1 MTFQDLLSTG
11 EMIMAFQD
19 FLNNLKQKAA
29 DLKNEVMK
37 FKNKDFLNA
46 AVSGSVLISMAD
58 GHVSSDEKQK
68 MLRFIENYEALSVF
82 SSKEIIEA
90 FQNLMTQ
97 IEFDKDLG
105 EAKAYEAIRK
115 MKGNDEAARLILRL
129 AIAIGGA
136 DGHFDDS
143 EKRVARRMAMEL
155 NLNPSEFEL

>member
-1 MTFQDLLSTG
+1 
-11 EMIMAFQD
+11 MAFQD
-19 FLNNLKQKAA
+19 FLNNLKQKAS

-68 MLRFIENYEALSVF
+68 MMRFIENYEALSVF
-82 SSKEIIEA
+82 SGKDIIES
-90 FQNLMTQ
+90 FQNIMTQ

-115 MKGNDEAARLILRL
+115 MKGNDEGARLIVRL

-136 DGHFDDS
+136 DGNFDDN
-143 EKRVARRMAMEL
+143 EKRVARKLAMEL
-155 NLNPSEFEL
+155 GLNPADFELV

>member
-1 MTFQDLLSTG
+1 
-11 EMIMAFQD
+11 MAFQD
-19 FLNNLKQKAA
+19 FLNNLKQKASE
-29 DLKNEVMK
+29 LKTEVLK

-68 MLRFIENYEALSVF
+68 MMRFIEHYEALSVF

-105 EAKAYEAIRK
+105 EAKAYEMIRK
-115 MKGNDEAARLILRL
+115 MKGNDEAARLIMRL

-143 EKRVARRMAMEL
+143 EKRVARRIAMEL
-155 NLNPSEFEL
+155 NLNPAEFEL

>member
-1 MTFQDLLSTG
+1 
-11 EMIMAFQD
+11 MAFQD
-19 FLNNLKQKAA
+19 FLNNLKQKAS

-58 GHVSSDEKQK
+58 GLVSSDEKQK
-68 MLRFIENYEALSVF
+68 MMRFIENYEALSVF
-82 SSKEIIEA
+82 SSKEIIES
-90 FQNLMTQ
+90 FQNTMTQ

-115 MKGNDEAARLILRL
+115 MKGNDEGARLIVRL

-136 DGHFDDS
+136 DGNFDDN
-143 EKRVARRMAMEL
+143 EKRVARKLAMEL
-155 NLNPSEFEL
+155 GLNPADFEL

>member
-1 MTFQDLLSTG
+1 
-11 EMIMAFQD
+11 MAFQD
-19 FLNNLKQKAA
+19 FLNNLKQKAS

-68 MLRFIENYEALSVF
+68 MMRFIENYEALSVF
-82 SSKEIIEA
+82 SSKEIIES
-90 FQNLMTQ
+90 FQNTMTQ

-115 MKGNDEAARLILRL
+115 MKGNDEGARLIVRL

-136 DGHFDDS
+136 DGNFDDN
-143 EKRVARRMAMEL
+143 EKRVARKLAMEL
-155 NLNPSEFEL
+155 GLNPADFDL

>member
-1 MTFQDLLSTG
+1 
-11 EMIMAFQD
+11 MAFQD
-19 FLNNLKQKAA
+19 FLNNLKQKAS
-29 DLKNEVMK
+29 DLKTEVMK

-68 MLRFIENYEALSVF
+68 MMRFIENYEALSVF
-82 SSKEIIEA
+82 SGKDIIES
-90 FQNLMTQ
+90 FQNIMTQ

-115 MKGNDEAARLILRL
+115 MKGNDEGARLIVRL

-136 DGHFDDS
+136 DGNFDDN
-143 EKRVARRMAMEL
+143 EKRVARKLAMEL
-155 NLNPSEFEL
+155 GLNPADFELA

>member
-1 MTFQDLLSTG
+1 
-11 EMIMAFQD
+11 MAFQD

-29 DLKNEVMK
+29 DLKTEVMK

-68 MLRFIENYEALSVF
+68 MMRFIENYEALSVF
-82 SSKEIIEA
+82 SSKEIIES
-90 FQNLMTQ
+90 FQNIMTQ

-105 EAKAYEAIRK
+105 EAKAYEAIHK
-115 MKGNDEAARLILRL
+115 MKGNGDAARLIVRL

-136 DGHFDDS
+136 DGNFDDN
-143 EKRVARRMAMEL
+143 EKRVARRLAMEL
-155 NLNPSEFEL
+155 GLNPADFEL

>member
-1 MTFQDLLSTG
+1 
-11 EMIMAFQD
+11 MAFQD
-19 FLNNLKQKAA
+19 FLNNLKQKAS

-68 MLRFIENYEALSVF
+68 MMRFIENYEALSVF
-82 SSKEIIEA
+82 SSKEIIES
-90 FQNLMTQ
+90 FQNTMTQ

-115 MKGNDEAARLILRL
+115 MKGNDEGARLIVRL

-136 DGHFDDS
+136 DGNFDDN
-143 EKRVARRMAMEL
+143 EKRVARKLAMEL
-155 NLNPSEFEL
+155 GLNPADFEL

>member
-1 MTFQDLLSTG
+1 
-11 EMIMAFQD
+11 MAFQD
-19 FLNNLKQKAA
+19 FLNNLKQKASE
-29 DLKNEVMK
+29 LKNEVLK

-68 MLRFIENYEALSVF
+68 MMRFIEHYEALSVF
-82 SSKEIIEA
+82 SSKEIIDA

-105 EAKAYEAIRK
+105 EAKAYEMIRK
-115 MKGNDEAARLILRL
+115 MKGNDEAARLIMRL

-143 EKRVARRMAMEL
+143 EKRVARRIAMEL
-155 NLNPSEFEL
+155 NLNPAEFEL

>member
-1 MTFQDLLSTG
+1 
-11 EMIMAFQD
+11 MAFQD
-19 FLNNLKQKAA
+19 FLNNLKQKASE
-29 DLKNEVMK
+29 LKNEVMK

-82 SSKEIIEA
+82 SSKEIIES
-90 FQNLMTQ
+90 FQNVMAQ

-115 MKGNDEAARLILRL
+115 MKGNDEASRLIIRL

-136 DGHFDDS
+136 DGHFDDN
-143 EKRVARRMAMEL
+143 EKRVARRLAMEL
-155 NLNPSEFEL
+155 GLNPSDFEL